1 MVSSFINLLK
11 TPKTQ
16 LGIFLALIFITAFLN
31 NPSLK
36 VILVFVISI
45 LSVASSD
52 LLFLKLRNI
61 KPFFPSAALVT
72 GSIVGLLTGPS
83 LAWYAPIVIGV
94 IAMFSKNFVRFSNRH
109 VFNPAAFGLLVGY
122 IIFNQNISW
131 WAVSFQ
137 QFSIFN
143 PSTSSGQVFQF
154 SIPFLILLSPAF
166 VSLIRMK
173 RYRITLSFLAIYIL
187 LNQFLNPKSS
197 ILNLITDPT
206 ILFFSIVML
215 VEPLTSPNNHIK
227 QILFGV
233 VVALLSIFVS
243 SPIINSQLSILSLVD
258 PLIFSL
264 LLGNLVFFK
273 FR

>member
-72 GSIVGLLTGPS
+72 GSIVGLLTAPS

-137 QFSIFN
+137 QFFPQIGISLRETIF
-143 PSTSSGQVFQF
+143 
-154 SIPFLILLSPAF
+154 FLVLLSPAL
-166 VSLIRMK
+166 VSMIKMK
-173 RYRITLSFLAIYIL
+173 RYRITLSFLIIYL
-187 LNQFLNPKSS
+187 LLING
-197 ILNLITDPT
+197 ILNSKFIIPDSFLDPT
-206 ILFFSIVML
+206 ILFFSLVML
-215 VEPLTSPNNHIK
+215 PEPMTSPNNHIK